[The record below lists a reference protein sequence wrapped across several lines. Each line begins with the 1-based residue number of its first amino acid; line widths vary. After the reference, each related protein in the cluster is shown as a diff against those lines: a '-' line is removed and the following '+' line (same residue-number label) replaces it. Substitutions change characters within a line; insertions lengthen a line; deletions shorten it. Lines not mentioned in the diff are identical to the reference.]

1 MKCQFGINL
10 FTSEK
15 SLTAALLRLLDVEPT
30 DSVCGKTVDVVVQ
43 LLDGI
48 QFNVQLEDGSTV
60 AELKDAIHTALGT
73 AVDHQYLFTV
83 GDDDAA
89 DTDTDSDTANDTD
102 TDTEND
108 TDTETDDLGANDEN
122 IFQEPLSDDRQIWA
136 SCTVVLSIEP
146 EPEPE
151 WLLNTSPERDVF
163 DEMTYFGALL

>member
-1 MKCQFGINL
+1 MNCQFDTNL
-10 FTSEK
+10 FTLEN
-15 SLTAALLRLLDVEPT
+15 SLTAPSLKFMDDEPT
-30 DSVCGKTVDVVVQ
+30 ESVCGQTVDVVVQ

-89 DTDTDSDTANDTD
+89 DTDTDTDTD
-102 TDTEND
+102 SDTEND
-108 TDTETDDLGANDEN
+108 TDTETITETDDLGANDEN
-122 IFQEPLSDDRQIWA
+122 IFQEPLSDDRQIVA

-146 EPEPE
+146 EPEPQ